1 MRAFVQSI
9 YNVCVGLCL
18 DSLFSFL
25 VTAAFALEQNCIFPW
40 KCPFPFSTN
49 FTNLSAESEDPRYGY
64 NVGCNLVYQF
74 PTSQFADA
82 KYYGDPTWHHG
93 KGAAAKLERQVRSNY
108 PIIRVPS
115 ITPTATWR
123 VCFGCQ
129 TISKDSKDQRSIAVV
144 GYVRSFHIWGI
155 VSLGLATPSH
165 TRNTPK
171 SASFWSESQFGA
183 VAPLRRAPEV
193 CGRAAWWC
201 MPGWTNRQRWLPP
214 AWCFT
219 QYIQKCH

>member
-1 MRAFVQSI
+1 MYYIILYICVCAFVQSI
-9 YNVCVGLCL
+9 YIYNVRVGLCL

-40 KCPFPFSTN
+40 KCPC
-49 FTNLSAESEDPRYGY
+49 AESEDPRYGY

-93 KGAAAKLERQVRSNY
+93 KGAAAKLERAFWLSGDIQRFQRPKIHCSCGLCEFLSHLRYSFPGPCYTKSYKEHSEKCLVL
-108 PIIRVPS
+108 IRKP
-115 ITPTATWR
+115 
-123 VCFGCQ
+123 
-129 TISKDSKDQRSIAVV
+129 
-144 GYVRSFHIWGI
+144 
-155 VSLGLATPSH
+155 VS
-165 TRNTPK
+165 R
-171 SASFWSESQFGA
+171 E
-183 VAPLRRAPEV
+183 APLRQRRAPEV

-219 QYIQKCH
+219 QCIQKCH